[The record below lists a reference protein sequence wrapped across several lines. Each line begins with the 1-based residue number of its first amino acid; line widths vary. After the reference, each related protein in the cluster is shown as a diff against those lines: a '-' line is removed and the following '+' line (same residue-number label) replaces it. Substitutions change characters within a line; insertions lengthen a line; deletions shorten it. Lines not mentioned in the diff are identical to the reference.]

1 MTKHQAK
8 NILGGDMQLCCLE
21 PRTGFFRDGFCN
33 TNHLDAGTHVICAVV
48 TDAFLA
54 FTRSQGNDLTTP
66 IPEYGF
72 PGLKA
77 GDGWCLCAL
86 RWREAH
92 DAGVAPPIKARSTHE
107 RALDFVDADTLAKYC
122 VDQ

>member
-1 MTKHQAK
+1 MTRHQVR
-8 NILGGDMQLCCLE
+8 IIFGGELQLCCSK

-54 FTRSQGNDLTTP
+54 FTRSQGNDLSTP

-77 GDGWCLCAL
+77 VDGWCLSSL
-86 RWREAH
+86 RWNEAYE
-92 DAGVAPPIKARSTHE
+92 AGVSPPIRARSTHE
-107 RALDFVDADTLAKYC
+107 RALDFVDIDTLSKHC
-122 VDQ
+122 VDH